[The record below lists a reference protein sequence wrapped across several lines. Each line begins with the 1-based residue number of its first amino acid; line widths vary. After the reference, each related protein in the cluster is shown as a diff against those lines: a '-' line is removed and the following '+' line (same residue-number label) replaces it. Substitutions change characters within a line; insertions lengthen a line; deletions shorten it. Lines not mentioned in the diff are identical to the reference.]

1 MTPSPGIRRTTWTEA
16 VVLAAVLALGAWF
29 VRDAR
34 MASGSGDALARR
46 LTDLESRRERLA
58 EEARK
63 AEAERIALERD
74 PFAVERRLR
83 ERLGRSRPGEI
94 RLER

>member
-1 MTPSPGIRRTTWTEA
+1 MTPSPVLRRISWTEA
-16 VVLAAVLALGAWF
+16 AVLVAVLALGAWF
-29 VRDAR
+29 AQDAR
-34 MASGSGDALARR
+34 TAGVSGDVLARR

-63 AEAERIALERD
+63 AGAERIALERD
-74 PFAVERRLR
+74 PFVIERRLR
-83 ERLGRSRPGEI
+83 ERLGRTRPGEI